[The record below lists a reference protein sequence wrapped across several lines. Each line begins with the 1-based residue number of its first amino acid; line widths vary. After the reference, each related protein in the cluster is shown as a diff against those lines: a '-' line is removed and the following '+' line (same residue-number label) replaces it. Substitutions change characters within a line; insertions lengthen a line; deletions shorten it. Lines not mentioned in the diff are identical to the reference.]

1 MKWLQIARY
10 SFLSLAFCIDTLP
23 PTVQRLP
30 FNHPGRSG
38 IIRKNALGDLHRS
51 DLCNTVCQKS
61 ASTHLKPHHVSA
73 SLPQKGLAQQSANL
87 SKLNFNTLT
96 YPTRQTVIPTTVK
109 VSVSKLFPRLPLL
122 YTHRILAFYT
132 CIETNRSNPIHDQSK
147 SKPQTYKTH

>member
-30 FNHPGRSG
+30 FNQPGRSG

-61 ASTHLKPHHVSA
+61 ASTHLKPHHIPYILQAAEFPESVAPLHRHATIHMNSA
-73 SLPQKGLAQQSANL
+73 VCHHSPDCDL
-87 SKLNFNTLT
+87 SVCL
-96 YPTRQTVIPTTVK
+96 
-109 VSVSKLFPRLPLL
+109 SVSSAPAEIVLL
-122 YTHRILAFYT
+122 CEDQLRF
-132 CIETNRSNPIHDQSK
+132 CDDERMNCRNPMQCENGVARMRCRA
-147 SKPQTYKTH
+147 